1 MEKIMVRIELRKDK
15 CKCGKLKGVV
25 SKRCWDCYRSKKY
38 RVGHRIREEI
48 RREKMKND
56 RVEYK

>member
-1 MEKIMVRIELRKDK
+1 MVRIELRKDK